1 MIRTWPVFLAVILLT
16 GCQHPVRLMPTPVVF
31 ATGEHS
37 FLSAN
42 RSLETTNQVQVFYAT
57 NRVLLGPRG
66 ARLYTSL
73 PGERLHLGLATVR
86 IGPEGKPWETLFAL
100 STTSWVTERPVLR
113 LESLDELAAIGSG
126 EEGELATP
134 EARNF
139 FRVINEALEQ
149 SLDKDLTIY
158 VHGANTNVERAAA
171 QAAQYRHF
179 TGRNSVVLVFAWPS
193 TGSLLRYLT
202 DVGNARLSAP
212 VFARLIELLARH
224 TTAEHLNVLLF
235 SAGAQVASAGL
246 AHLRGMGKGDSS
258 DRGLRLGEVYFAAP
272 DLAFRTFVEQLS
284 RYIDLARRVT
294 VAVNLNDAAL
304 RLSRLIHGISRLGR
318 PDLSELSE
326 EESRLLIDA
335 SARLDFDVISVESN
349 VIPGLRRRSHSFWYD
364 HPWVSSDV
372 LIKFLFHVPPSIRG
386 LDQNRGE
393 QGFQYWTFPPDYD
406 TRVVEIMRRLRSDRF
421 GPAPGTGVILGPSTA
436 SAMPSSSRWPQHSE

>member
-1 MIRTWPVFLAVILLT
+1 MIRAWPVFLAVILLI
-16 GCQHPVRLMPTPVVF
+16 GCQHPVRLMPAPVVF
-31 ATGEHS
+31 AAGEHS
-37 FLSAN
+37 LFSAN
-42 RSLETTNQVQVFYAT
+42 RSLETSNQVQVFYAT
-57 NRVLLGPRG
+57 NRMPLGPRG
-66 ARLYTSL
+66 ARLFTSF
-73 PGERLHLGLATVR
+73 PGERLYLGLATVR
-86 IGPEGKPWETLFAL
+86 IGPEGKPWESLFSL
-100 STTSWVTERPVLR
+100 STTSCTTARPVLR
-113 LESLDELAAIGSG
+113 LESLDEIAAIGSG
-126 EEGELATP
+126 EAEELASP

-139 FRVINEALEQ
+139 FALINEALAQ
-149 SLDKDLTIY
+149 SIDKDLTIY
-158 VHGANTNVERAAA
+158 VHGVNTNVERAAA

-193 TGSLLRYLT
+193 TGSILRYLT
-202 DVGNARLSAP
+202 DVGNARLSGP

-224 TTAEHLNVLLF
+224 TTAEHLNLLVF

-246 AHLRGMGKGDSS
+246 AHLSGLSRGDSG
-258 DRGLRLGEVYFAAP
+258 DRSLRLGEVYFAAP
-272 DLAFRTFVEQLS
+272 DLAFPTFVEQLS
-284 RYIDLARRVT
+284 RYIDLARRIT
-294 VAVNLNDAAL
+294 VAVNLNDSAL

-326 EESRLLIDA
+326 EESRLLIEA
-335 SARLDFDVISVESN
+335 SARLDFDAISVESN

-393 QGFQYWTFPPDYD
+393 RGFQYWTFPPDYD

-421 GPAPGTGVILGPSTA
+421 GPAPGAAMGDATLPEPQA
-436 SAMPSSSRWPQHSE
+436 SF